1 MPNIF
6 DGFLKQVLRGDQIK
20 DRQHAARLFV
30 DNNFRLAPKSD
41 WIFHVFFDLDPQLSN
56 IKDTM
61 KLVEHGMLVKSVD
74 LPKFNIQNKTLNEYN
89 RPNVVQTKI
98 TYNDINITFHDDQ
111 ANVVRG
117 LWYDYLTYYYR
128 DLDIGYSSTSGT
140 VNPVH
145 YAPSLYNDT
154 QRNLLNRF
162 GYSPRSFDSQNE
174 QQYIKAIRIYSLHQ
188 KRFSEYTLVNPT
200 IVGFQHGTHNTGSGT
215 GMECSMSVV
224 YETVLYAS
232 GFVTKNTVK
241 GFADLHYD
249 KSPSPLTPAGGG
261 TNSILGP
268 GGILNAVDDI
278 FKDGGGGNFGAAA
291 FKAVRAFNTNKDVNL
306 SGLAQSELTTAVTD
320 MIKGKDPRDR
330 FFIPTAGSLTSQN
343 FPGLQNSSGSLSLL
357 PGVATSNGSSVNL
370 NAVGAGAVLASAA
383 KLGGVSGVS
392 TAAVAGIN
400 TGPFVS
406 STTAQNLTN
415 SIKGVLTGAGDTMVG
430 GSLNQV
436 YTVNKQGA
444 VTASQ
449 AQPSFDF
456 LAAAVKQQ
464 QQYLN
469 SAVKSVT
476 GAGGISLSG
485 MPQGIN
491 AVASGATAL
500 GAAFVSGTGT
510 LLPSTSNNPLRQ
522 TPYASSFIPAS
533 DSIAAREVKNFINET
548 NLATLSPLPPYTG
561 TSTPPAPGSTGGGFQ
576 GGGFGSVGQ

>member
-41 WIFHVFFDLDPQLSN
+41 WIFHVFFDLDPQLSK
-56 IKDTM
+56 IKDSM
-61 KLVEHGMLVKSVD
+61 KLVEHGMLVKAVD
-74 LPKFNIQNKTLNEYN
+74 LPKFSVQAKTLNEYN

-128 DLDIGYSSTSGT
+128 DLDIGYSSSSGT

-145 YAPSLYNDT
+145 YAPSLYNDS
-154 QRNLLNRF
+154 QRDLLNRF
-162 GYSPRSFDSQNE
+162 GYSPRSYDSQNE
-174 QQYIKAIRIYSLHQ
+174 QQYIKSIRIYSLHQ

-200 IVGFQHGTHNTGSGT
+200 IMGFQHGTHNTGSGT
-215 GMECSMSVV
+215 GMECSMSIN

-278 FKDGGGGNFGAAA
+278 FRDGSGGNFGAAA
-291 FKAVRAFNTNKDVNL
+291 FKALRAFNTNKDVNL
-306 SGLAQSELTTAVTD
+306 SGLAKGELTTAVTD
-320 MIKGKDPRDR
+320 MIRGKDPRDR

-343 FPGLQNSSGSLSLL
+343 FPGLQNSSGSLAMA
-357 PGVATSNGSSVNL
+357 PGIATSNGGSINLPAIGSGTLLPSV
-370 NAVGAGAVLASAA
+370 VSMAGVAGVSAA
-383 KLGGVSGVS
+383 
-392 TAAVAGIN
+392 TVAGVN
-400 TGPFVS
+400 TGAFISP
-406 STTAQNLTN
+406 STGQNLAN
-415 SIKGVLTGAGDTMVG
+415 NIKGVVTGAGEKMTG

-436 YTVNKQGA
+436 YNVSKQGD
-444 VTASQ
+444 VTSSQ
-449 AQPSFDF
+449 AQPSYDF

-464 QQYLN
+464 QQSLRSSVN
-469 SAVKSVT
+469 SIS
-476 GAGGISLSG
+476 GSSGIPLTG
-485 MPQGIN
+485 MPQGMN
-491 AVASGATAL
+491 SLAAGATNL
-500 GAAFVSGTGT
+500 GSAFVSGTGT
-510 LLPSTSNNPLRQ
+510 LLPTTSNNPLSR
-522 TPYASSFIPAS
+522 TPYAATFVPAS
-533 DSIAAREVKNFINET
+533 DSIASREVKNFINET
-548 NLATLSPLPPYTG
+548 NLATLSPLPAYAG
-561 TSTPPAPGSTGGGFQ
+561 TSTPPAPQ
-576 GGGFGSVGQ
+576 Q